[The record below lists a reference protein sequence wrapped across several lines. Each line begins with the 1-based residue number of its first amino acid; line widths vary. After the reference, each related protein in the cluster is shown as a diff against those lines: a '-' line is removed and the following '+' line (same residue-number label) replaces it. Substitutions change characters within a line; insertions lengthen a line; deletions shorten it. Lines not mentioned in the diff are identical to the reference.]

1 MKLSYSWLKQYI
13 DLDVDPLK
21 LSAILTDIGLEV
33 EGFEEFQSIKGGL
46 KGVVIGEV
54 LTCEK
59 HANADKLSVTT
70 VDVGSGNILPIVCG
84 APNVDKG
91 QKVLVATVG
100 TTLYDGEDSFKIKKS
115 RIRGEVSEGMI
126 CAEDELGLGDSHDG
140 IMVLPPEVKPGMP
153 ASDYFDIQKDY
164 IYEIGLTPN
173 RGDAASHTGAARDL
187 VAGLNRHFNTR
198 KYRLKLPAVDDFQ
211 IDNHDLDIDV
221 VVKNKDACPRYSGVT
236 IKDIQVKESPQWL
249 KIKLESIGVRPI
261 NNVVDI
267 TNFVLHETGHP
278 LHAFDAAKIKGNK
291 VVVQKMP
298 DETPF
303 VTLDEIE
310 RKLNKDDLMICNA
323 EEGMCIAGVFGGT
336 GSGVTEKT
344 TAVFIESAY
353 FDPRHIRKTSKRH
366 VLQTDA
372 SFRFER
378 GADPNITIYA
388 LKRAALLVKE
398 LAGGTISSEIKD
410 VYPKPIE
417 KWTVDVSYANVD
429 RLIGNVI
436 DREIIKEIVQDLEM
450 EIVEETTE
458 GLKLLIPTFKVD
470 VLREVDVIEEIL
482 RIYGYNNVKFEDKIH
497 SSASLR
503 QKPDMEKLQNEV
515 SDYLVGQGFSEI
527 MNNSLTK
534 SEYIAQSKVFDEK
547 NSVVLLN
554 PLSKDLD
561 ILRQTLL
568 FGGLEVLAYN
578 QNRKINDLKIFEF
591 GKTYF
596 KQNGYDKKQGVKN
609 YFEEKHLTLF
619 ASGRIEAENWNAQDN
634 RADFYYMKG
643 LVNSILRKP
652 GIDEN
657 RLETTEIT
665 AGNFRYALQL
675 TSGKKVLAQIGSVHR
690 DLMKMT
696 GVKNEVFV
704 ADINWD
710 IAIHLVPRYDVQYVS
725 VPKFPSVR
733 RDLALVVDK
742 SLRFEELKKLAFQT
756 ERKLLRSVG
765 IFDIYEGDK
774 IPEGK
779 KSYALSFILQDENKT
794 LTDKVIDKSMRRLQQ
809 AFEKELRAMLR

>member
-13 DLDVDPLK
+13 DLDVDPLE

-46 KGVVIGEV
+46 RGVVVGEV

-70 VDVGSGNILPIVCG
+70 VDVGGKILPIVCG

-100 TTLYDGEDSFKIKKS
+100 TTLYDGEESFKIKKA
-115 RIRGEVSEGMI
+115 RIRGAVSEGMI

-153 ASDYFDIQKDY
+153 ASDYFDIQQDY

-173 RGDAASHTGAARDL
+173 RGDATSHIGSARDL

-198 KYRLKLPAVDDFQ
+198 KYRLKLPKVDDFQ

-221 VVKNKDACPRYSGVT
+221 VVKNEDACPRYSGVT
-236 IKDIQVKESPQWL
+236 IKDIHVKESPQWL
-249 KIKLESIGVRPI
+249 RIKLESIGVRPI

-298 DETPF
+298 DQTPF
-303 VTLDEIE
+303 VTLDEME
-310 RKLNKDDLMICNA
+310 RKLNRDDLMICNA

-344 TAVFIESAY
+344 TAVFLESAY

-410 VYPKPIE
+410 IYPKLIE
-417 KWTVDVSYANVD
+417 KWTIDVSYANVD

-497 SSASLR
+497 SSVSLR
-503 QKPDMEKLQNEV
+503 QKPDLEKLQNEV

-534 SEYIAQSKVFDEK
+534 SEYIFQSKVFDEK

-561 ILRQTLL
+561 ILRQTLM

-596 KQNGYDKKQGVKN
+596 KKDDYDKKRGVKN
-609 YFEEKHLTLF
+609 YFEERHLTLF
-619 ASGRIEAENWNAQDN
+619 ASGRVQSENWNSQDN

-643 LVNSILRKP
+643 LVNSILRKL

-675 TSGKKVLAQIGSVHR
+675 TSGKKILAQVGSVHK

-794 LTDKVIDKSMRRLQQ
+794 LTDKMIDKSMRRLQQ
-809 AFEKELRAMLR
+809 AFEKELRAILR

>member
-13 DLDVDPLK
+13 DLDVDPLE

-46 KGVVIGEV
+46 RGVVVGEV

-70 VDVGSGNILPIVCG
+70 VDVGGKILPIVCG

-100 TTLYDGEDSFKIKKS
+100 TTLYDGEESFKIKKA
-115 RIRGEVSEGMI
+115 RIRGAVSEGMI

-153 ASDYFDIQKDY
+153 ASDYFDIQQDY

-173 RGDAASHTGAARDL
+173 RGDATSHIGSARDL

-198 KYRLKLPAVDDFQ
+198 KYRLKLPKVDDFQ

-221 VVKNKDACPRYSGVT
+221 VVKNEDACPRYSGVT
-236 IKDIQVKESPQWL
+236 IKDIHVKESPQWL
-249 KIKLESIGVRPI
+249 RIKLESIGVRPI

-298 DETPF
+298 DQTPF
-303 VTLDEIE
+303 VTLDEME
-310 RKLNKDDLMICNA
+310 RKLNRDDLMICNA

-344 TAVFIESAY
+344 TAVFLESAY

-410 VYPKPIE
+410 IYPKLIE
-417 KWTVDVSYANVD
+417 KWTIDVSYANVD

-482 RIYGYNNVKFEDKIH
+482 RIYGYNNVKFEDKFH
-497 SSASLR
+497 SSVSLR
-503 QKPDMEKLQNEV
+503 
-515 SDYLVGQGFSEI
+515 
-527 MNNSLTK
+527 
-534 SEYIAQSKVFDEK
+534 
-547 NSVVLLN
+547 
-554 PLSKDLD
+554 
-561 ILRQTLL
+561 
-568 FGGLEVLAYN
+568 
-578 QNRKINDLKIFEF
+578 
-591 GKTYF
+591 
-596 KQNGYDKKQGVKN
+596 
-609 YFEEKHLTLF
+609 
-619 ASGRIEAENWNAQDN
+619 
-634 RADFYYMKG
+634 
-643 LVNSILRKP
+643 
-652 GIDEN
+652 
-657 RLETTEIT
+657 
-665 AGNFRYALQL
+665 
-675 TSGKKVLAQIGSVHR
+675 
-690 DLMKMT
+690 
-696 GVKNEVFV
+696 
-704 ADINWD
+704 
-710 IAIHLVPRYDVQYVS
+710 
-725 VPKFPSVR
+725 
-733 RDLALVVDK
+733 
-742 SLRFEELKKLAFQT
+742 
-756 ERKLLRSVG
+756 
-765 IFDIYEGDK
+765 
-774 IPEGK
+774 
-779 KSYALSFILQDENKT
+779 
-794 LTDKVIDKSMRRLQQ
+794 
-809 AFEKELRAMLR
+809 